1 MSRENDAKTSF
12 SKKKIHDEKCRRNL
26 ENGSSYFS
34 SGKKTLKGETSDF
47 TNISVKP

>member
-1 MSRENDAKTSF
+1 MMQKHHLA
-12 SKKKIHDEKCRRNL
+12 KKKFHDEKCRRNL

-34 SGKKTLKGETSDF
+34 RGKKTLKGETSDF